1 MLHAKLLSGS
11 SMRQSFSKLLF
22 NSTSYNQTCSS
33 NYPECQNLYKF
44 HYDSSGKCTE
54 REHIDNIRI
63 TLELLACLL
72 LSSVLKIK
80 SNLSYLLEF
89 RKYKPSSTSHGCYK
103 IGPGR
108 H

>member
-1 MLHAKLLSGS
+1 MLHAKLLSDS
-11 SMRQSFSKLLF
+11 SMRQSLSKLLF
-22 NSTSYNQTCSS
+22 NSTSYNQSCSS

-72 LSSVLKIK
+72 LSSILKIK
-80 SNLSYLLEF
+80 SNFVLPFGISQ
-89 RKYKPSSTSHGCYK
+89 
-103 IGPGR
+103 I
-108 H
+108 